1 MFIFELPKN
10 NFKTIENKP
19 IIRSLTIAIGQVKVI
34 LRYILL
40 NAIKLGP
47 MKRIILN
54 IIKHKNN

>member
-10 NFKTIENKP
+10 NLKTIENKP
-19 IIRSLTIAIGQVKVI
+19 IIRPLRIAIGQVI

-40 NAIKLGP
+40 NVIKLGP

-54 IIKHKNN
+54 IKHKKN

>member
-19 IIRSLTIAIGQVKVI
+19 IIRPLRIAIGQII

-40 NAIKLGP
+40 NVIKLGP